1 MDKDIKDLNL
11 SQDESIVS
19 SLELIGP
26 KVNMFLP
33 GKKET
38 LSVTNRRLYLRGIV
52 RLNLF
57 ERAEGVTYIE
67 KDAIKEVSLT
77 KRKNPI
83 LLLMG
88 ILFSLLFL
96 YTFFGIAQTTS
107 SYIEY
112 GYDSEIPWSNLV
124 LILFWPLILSSVCFY
139 FYSKII
145 LKTLVIKH
153 LVGSCTFNVSKSS
166 IQMVEDFL
174 NHLKK

>member
-96 YTFFGIAQTTS
+96 YAFFEIVQ
-107 SYIEY
+107 IEY
-112 GYDSEIPWSNLV
+112 VYHSEISWSNLV